1 MGISH
6 GITMTKKIK
15 VVHYLNQFFG
25 GIGGEEKA
33 NAAPQIRTGAVGP
46 GRAINKILGDR
57 GEVVGTIICGDNYF
71 AENTDQALEKIAS
84 MISAYNPD
92 LLLAGPAFNAG
103 RYGVAC
109 GEICEV
115 TQDRLGIVALTAMF
129 EENPGTALF
138 QQEVYI
144 VKTQESVRGMIEA
157 VTKMVSIGLRLV
169 NNELIGP
176 ALNEGYYPRGIVK
189 NEFTEKNGAARAV
202 DMVLAKI
209 KGEPFQP
216 ELALPKPDRVEPA
229 ILQKEL
235 ASAKVALATD
245 GGLVPKGNPD
255 NMESNRSTRFAAY
268 DIEGRERLSPDD
280 FEVNHMGF
288 DTSLVNQDPNRLV
301 PLDVLREFEN
311 EGVIGQIHNEIYTT
325 AGVATSLE
333 NAGKIARGMVAA
345 MKDNGVDA
353 VILTST

>member
-1 MGISH
+1 
-6 GITMTKKIK
+6 MTKTLR

-25 GIGGEEKA
+25 GIGGEQEA
-33 NAAPQIRTGAVGP
+33 NAAPQSSAGAIGP
-46 GRAINKILGDR
+46 GRAFNKILTDR
-57 GEVVGTIICGDNYF
+57 GEVVGTIVCGDNYF
-71 AENTDQALEKIAS
+71 AENTPEALEEIVS
-84 MISAYNPD
+84 MIRAYKPD
-92 LLLAGPAFNAG
+92 LFIAGPAFNAG

-109 GEICEV
+109 GEICKVVQE
-115 TQDRLGIVALTAMF
+115 QLGIAALTAMF
-129 EENPGTALF
+129 EENPGIDLF

-144 VKTQESVRGMIEA
+144 IKTQDSVRGMTEA
-157 VTKMVSIGLRLV
+157 VSKMVSIGLRLV
-169 NNELIGP
+169 KNEEIGP
-176 ALNEGYYPRGIVK
+176 ALTEGYFPRGIVK

-216 ELALPKPDRVEPA
+216 ELELPEPDGVEPA
-229 ILQKEL
+229 ILQMEL
-235 ASAKVALATD
+235 SSAKIALATD

-268 DIEGRERLSPDD
+268 DIEGKGRLSQED

-288 DTSLVNQDPNRLV
+288 DTSLVNEDPNRLV
-301 PLDVLREFEN
+301 PLDALREFEN

>member
-1 MGISH
+1 
-6 GITMTKKIK
+6 MTKKIK

-25 GIGGEEKA
+25 GIGGEEEASAMPQSKA
-33 NAAPQIRTGAVGP
+33 GAVGP
-46 GRAINKILGDR
+46 GGAINKILGEQ

-71 AENTDQALEKIAS
+71 SENTGEALDKIEEF
-84 MISAYNPD
+84 IGDYGPD

-109 GEICEV
+109 GEVCKFV
-115 TQDRLGIVALTAMF
+115 QDRLELPAVTAMF
-129 EENPGTALF
+129 EENPGSALF
-138 QQEVYI
+138 QQDVYI
-144 VKTQESVRGMIEA
+144 IKSQDSVRGMNDA
-157 VTKMVSIGLRLV
+157 VTKMIGIGLSLV
-169 NNELIGP
+169 SDDPIGP
-176 ALNEGYYPRGIVK
+176 AVIEGYFPRGIVK
-189 NEFTEKNGAARAV
+189 NEFTEKNAASRAV
-202 DMVLAKI
+202 DMILAKV
-209 KGEPFQP
+209 KGDPYQP
-216 ELALPKPDRVEPA
+216 ELVLPKPDRVEPA
-229 ILQKEL
+229 ILPKEL

-268 DIEGRERLSPDD
+268 DVSGIDSLNPEE

-288 DTSLVNQDPNRLV
+288 DTALVNEDPNRLV
-301 PLDVLREFEN
+301 PLDVAREMEK
-311 EGVIGQIHNEIYTT
+311 EGVIGEIHNEIYTT

-333 NAGKIARGMVAA
+333 NAEMIARGMVAA